1 MPLLVDFGSQELKL
15 LRYLWHSKIGQ
26 LFDKTCKDEENLI
39 SCNLPKYWL
48 EEADS
53 LSLPETDQSK
63 LRKLC
68 DLVDDIDSAMKSVR
82 SCITTEQV
90 TEVINYAMESIS
102 PLLSFE
108 SLEELFTASGTPQDI
123 TEKQE
128 AKQAPIEY
136 LKARI

>member
-1 MPLLVDFGSQELKL
+1 M
-15 LRYLWHSKIGQ
+15 
-26 LFDKTCKDEENLI
+26 I